1 MYVFVMKPMVNILQA
16 RNRVQYKTDRYSGI
30 QVNQLVKIMTNSE
43 STRAAKNIYKMT
55 RTV

>member
-1 MYVFVMKPMVNILQA
+1 MKSMVNILQA

>member
-1 MYVFVMKPMVNILQA
+1 MYVFVMKSMVNILQA

-30 QVNQLVKIMTNSE
+30 QVNQLVMIMTNSE
-43 STRAAKNIYKMT
+43 STRAAKNIYRMT